1 MPETIDIVFRT
12 VAVMAAVLL
21 AGLLV
26 AAQRSRPAALPGAFF
41 CLAVAAFF
49 LTSIKG
55 GGAALGAWG
64 YPLTALC
71 VTKAV
76 WFWLLARALF
86 RDAARLG
93 APEVAIVGA
102 VALAGTWQ
110 QLAFLPAFRAGTAST
125 WETVAGFGLESVLLV
140 FVLLGLYEA
149 WRDMAVDLVEKRRRL
164 RVGFIVATGVYLTV
178 TLGVQSYN
186 LLLGVATPTPV
197 ALANMLAA
205 AVTFFGAAWFLVQ
218 PRSETWLDPA
228 RTVET
233 VALSRIESAVLKGL
247 ERALESERIFLQEG
261 LTIGALAEHLGTGQ
275 HVLRTVI
282 NRGLG
287 YRNFSDFLHAW
298 RIREACEQLTR
309 PEHAREPVLAIAMNV
324 GYGSVGA
331 FNRAFKDRTGMTPT
345 AYRRNRIGSTV
356 NSAKK
361 VA

>member
-71 VTKAV
+71 VTKTA

-86 RDAARLG
+86 RDDARPGTRDL
-93 APEVAIVGA
+93 VIVGA
-102 VALAGTWQ
+102 VAFAGTWQ

-125 WETVAGFGLESVLLV
+125 WETAAGFGLEGILLG

-149 WRDMAVDLVEKRRRL
+149 WRDMAVDLVERRRRL
-164 RVGFIVATGVYLTV
+164 RVGFMVATGIYLAA

-186 LLLGVATPTPV
+186 LLLGVTTPAPV
-197 ALANMLAA
+197 ALANMVVA

-228 RTVET
+228 KTIET
-233 VALSRIESAVLKGL
+233 VALSRIESAVLRNL
-247 ERALESERIFLQEG
+247 EKALESDRIFLQEG

-282 NRGLG
+282 NRGMG
-287 YRNFSDFLHAW
+287 YRNFNDFLHAW
-298 RIREACEQLTR
+298 RIREACEQLSL
-309 PEHAREPVLAIAMNV
+309 PEHAREPVLAIAMSV

-345 AYRRNRIGSTV
+345 AYRRTRIGSIA